1 MTSIDAWVKS
11 PVPESGT
18 KELNDDEVY
27 QTADTLLRALDFVQE
42 LPVQLRQLVARRLII
57 EANNRDMSLVP
68 VTDFWRKARELFQ
81 ELR

>member
-42 LPVQLRQLVARRLII
+42 LPVQSRQLVARRLII